1 MDLSAYLKT
10 HNISRATFAAT
21 LRTSRQ
27 NVSRWCE
34 GVMPRREDI
43 VKIMAETKGEV
54 TPTDFAFAKP
64 VRPAKSKPVPA
75 KQEGQAA

>member
-1 MDLSAYLKT
+1 MDLSAYLKA
-10 HNISRATFAAT
+10 NDISRAAFAVK

-34 GVMPRREDI
+34 GVMPRRDDI
-43 VKIMAETKGEV
+43 VKIMAETKGAV

-64 VRPAKSKPVPA
+64 KKPTPA
-75 KQEGQAA
+75 KQEGVAA